1 MKKFIVEFEGEEEY
15 GNGTV
20 GDARGAL
27 PGEPEFLLFSSEGW
41 RGAVSLCKWLAHRGI
56 PSWIVKYKHSKPLL
70 DAGIS
75 DIAYF
80 AAGVRRGPGVTVDEN
95 RFAQFVP
102 GRHSHIQVTLGSPSL
117 SRSTLPGRMV
127 KDADPIEN
135 ADIIDIQRWNE
146 STTTQ

>member
-27 PGEPEFLLFSSEGW
+27 PGEPEFLLFSSEGD
-41 RGAVSLCKWLAHRGI
+41 GAMAICKWLAHRGI
-56 PSWIVKYKHSKPLL
+56 PSWIVKYKHSKPLI

-102 GRHSHIQVTLGSPSL
+102 GRHSHIQVTLGP
-117 SRSTLPGRMV
+117 PEMRMV

-135 ADIIDIQRWNE
+135 E
-146 STTTQ
+146 